1 MSPLGNT
8 ASNIDGVLSMM
19 ELYGALANKIS
30 DNAKSGKKLPGRIG
44 LAGGVG
50 WAVSGGEAA
59 QAGIENCLAV
69 DGIHNVIQA
78 LEEIEDGKLADL
90 DFFEGLACNGGCVG
104 GTLNVENPY
113 IAKARLQSL
122 RRYLP
127 VSLNHIPQ
135 MEPDDALPTDV
146 LWDTEVS
153 YTPVT
158 RLSANRAEAMRKM
171 AQIQEIRESLCD
183 LDCGSCG
190 APTCQA
196 LAEDIVKGEASPDD
210 CIIRLRQKLAE
221 GKSEK

>member
-1 MSPLGNT
+1 MYFLLVSE
-8 ASNIDGVLSMM
+8 M
-19 ELYGALANKIS
+19 NKIS
-30 DNAKSGKKLPGRIG
+30 NPTIASESGLIG
-44 LAGGVG
+44 ISWAGT
-50 WAVSGGEAA
+50 GGESAA
-59 QAGIENCLAV
+59 LMNDHYLAADGIENV
-69 DGIHNVIQA
+69 IHV
-78 LEEIEDGKLADL
+78 LDEIEKEN
-90 DFFEGLACNGGCVG
+90 FVGLEFVELNACNGGCVG

-135 MEPDDALPTDV
+135 MAPDDALPTDV